1 MEGHRAGTPPRRR
14 TPGASEAET
23 VVAADPGLSP
33 TTVLCAPL
41 YGSARHLS
49 RTLESLTG
57 QTCSDLALVLVDDR
71 SPDHT
76 LEVARA
82 FAERDPRISVF
93 RNPERLGMLRNTRRA
108 HELGRRLH
116 PEARYFAYA
125 SDHDVWDPR
134 WLARLR
140 EELEA
145 SPEAVLAYPRVR
157 LIAENGDEA
166 PSRTRDFETRGEH
179 DPRARFH
186 AVHRRVIA
194 GDMIYG
200 LFRATALDRVGPYR
214 RVLMPDR
221 LLLAELALLG
231 EFHQVPEYLWSRRL
245 PRTMSPERQRAA
257 FFPGGGGLD
266 TRIVPWWSAHAAS
279 LAWRHAVGGEGAGRS
294 ERVAALALAVDYAR
308 RPAGR
313 TRPGRAL
320 RRLRSAARRRWR
332 HARRTGRRR
341 AKRLRRRLR
350 RR

>member
-1 MEGHRAGTPPRRR
+1 MAMAAP
-14 TPGASEAET
+14 ET
-23 VVAADPGLSP
+23 VVAADRALSP
-33 TTVLCAPL
+33 TAVLCAPL
-41 YGSARHLS
+41 YGSASHLS

-57 QTCSDLALVLVDDR
+57 QTCPDFALVLVDDR
-71 SPDHT
+71 SLDHT
-76 LEVARA
+76 LEVAHA
-82 FAERDPRISVF
+82 FAERDPRISLF
-93 RNPERLGMLRNTRRA
+93 RNPERLGMLRNTALA
-108 HELGRRLH
+108 HHLARRLY
-116 PEARYFAYA
+116 PGADYLAYA

-145 SPEAVLAYPRVR
+145 APQAVLAYPRVN
-157 LIAENGDEA
+157 LIAENGNEA
-166 PSRTRDFETRGEH
+166 PSRSRDFETRGER

-200 LFRATALDRVGPYR
+200 LFRAGVLDRVGSYR

-231 EFHQVPEYLWSRRL
+231 EFHQIPEYLWSRRL
-245 PRTMSPERQRAA
+245 PRTMSLERQRAA
-257 FFPGGGGLD
+257 FFPDGGGQY
-266 TRIVPWWSAHAAS
+266 TRVVPWWSAHAGS
-279 LAWRHAVGGEGAGRS
+279 LVWRHAIRGEAVDART
-294 ERVAALALAVDYAR
+294 RAAALGLAMDYVR

-320 RRLRSAARRRWR
+320 RRLRNAARRRWR
-332 HARRTGRRR
+332 STRKSVRRGS
-341 AKRLRRRLR
+341 KRLRRRLR

>member
-1 MEGHRAGTPPRRR
+1 MGPRRV
-14 TPGASEAET
+14 TSGSAPEPL
-23 VVAADPGLSP
+23 VVADRALCPA
-33 TTVLCAPL
+33 TVLCAPL
-41 YGSARHLS
+41 YGSAGHLS

-57 QTCSDLALVLVDDR
+57 QSCQDFALVLVDDR

-76 LEVARA
+76 LEVAHA
-82 FAERDPRISVF
+82 FAERDPRISLF
-93 RNPERLGMLRNTRRA
+93 RNRERLGMLRNTALA
-108 HELGRRLH
+108 HRLGRRLH
-116 PEARYFAYA
+116 PGADYLAYA
-125 SDHDVWDPR
+125 SDHDVWHPH

-140 EELEA
+140 GELEA
-145 SPEAVLAYPRVR
+145 APQAVLAYPRVN
-157 LIAENGDEA
+157 LIADNGDEA
-166 PSRTRDFETRGEH
+166 PSRTRDFETRGER

-186 AVHRRVIA
+186 AVHRRMIA

-200 LFRATALDRVGPYR
+200 LFRIGALDRVGPYR

-245 PRTMSPERQRAA
+245 PRTMSLERQRAA
-257 FFPGGGGLD
+257 FFPGCGGLD
-266 TRIVPWWSAHAAS
+266 TRVVPWWTAHAGS
-279 LAWRHAVGGEGAGRS
+279 LVWRHAIRS
-294 ERVAALALAVDYAR
+294 EAVDARTRATALGLAMDYVR

-320 RRLRSAARRRWR
+320 RRLRNAARRRWR
-332 HARRTGRRR
+332 SARKSVRRR

>member
-1 MEGHRAGTPPRRR
+1 MAAAER
-14 TPGASEAET
+14 T
-23 VVAADPGLSP
+23 LSP

-41 YGSARHLS
+41 YGSAGHLS

-57 QTCSDLALVLVDDR
+57 QTCPDFALVLVDDH

-76 LEVARA
+76 LEVAHA
-82 FAERDPRISVF
+82 FAERDPRISLF
-93 RNPERLGMLRNTRRA
+93 CNPERLGMLRNTALA
-108 HELGRRLH
+108 HRLGRRLY
-116 PEARYFAYA
+116 PEADYLAYA

-145 SPEAVLAYPRVR
+145 APQAVLAYPRVN

-166 PSRTRDFETRGEH
+166 PSRSRDFETRGER

-200 LFRATALDRVGPYR
+200 LFRAGVLDRVGSYR

-231 EFHQVPEYLWSRRL
+231 EFHQIPEYLWSRRL
-245 PRTMSPERQRAA
+245 PRTMSLERQRAA
-257 FFPGGGGLD
+257 FFPDGGGQY
-266 TRIVPWWSAHAAS
+266 TRVVPWWSAHAGS
-279 LAWRHAVGGEGAGRS
+279 LVWRHAIRGDAVDART
-294 ERVAALALAVDYAR
+294 RAAALGLAMDYVR

-320 RRLRSAARRRWR
+320 RRLRNAARRGWR
-332 HARRTGRRR
+332 SARKSVRRG